1 MGWDCSLV
9 NTILKVSGCVAT
21 TNIRLVGFKHK
32 LKLLGE
38 ILNTPFPEP
47 TEMDW
52 ELLKSCIK
60 SSAIF
65 LLTEADAVFTTL
77 IASTSKWLRDFL
89 DRMRAIF
96 IDEAGCVT
104 ETDTLI
110 PYKDN
115 HVHLIKAGDP
125 EQLGPPCMSANMK
138 YGMGRRVNALSEQHR
153 LSTLERFREIGLP
166 YWIIPEQ
173 CRIEPGGFDMQIELL
188 YDEIRYH
195 RTDILSP
202 EAFWFEK

>member
-32 LKLLGE
+32 FKLLGE
-38 ILNTPFPEP
+38 ILNTPFPER
-47 TEMDW
+47 TEMGW

-65 LLTEADAVFTTL
+65 LLTEADAVFTTS

-89 DRMRAIF
+89 DRMHAIF

-125 EQLGPPCMSANMK
+125 AQLGPCQLVSRVWLPLALLLETSSDRQHIRHLF
-138 YGMGRRVNALSEQHR
+138 GR
-153 LSTLERFREIGLP
+153 P
-166 YWIIPEQ
+166 
-173 CRIEPGGFDMQIELL
+173 LL
-188 YDEIRYH
+188 V
-195 RTDILSP
+195 L
-202 EAFWFEK
+202 